1 MQTSIRIAE
10 AREKRIVDDLLQL
23 YLKEIQSFEI
33 KISSSEGRL
42 IYPYLDHYWQNPK
55 RSPFLIF
62 KEQQVVGFSLVR
74 ADTDPSNGVPVTE
87 ISDFFILNR
96 LRHQGLGRRMAVRL
110 WDMFPGN
117 WRLEVLKGNIKAISF
132 WERTIG
138 QYTEYRFKRNNI
150 AKSSN
155 IEFLFQNTTDHH

>member
-10 AREKRIVDDLLQL
+10 ASEKHIVDDLVQL

-33 KISSSEGRL
+33 KISSSKGQL

-62 KEQQVVGFSLVR
+62 KEQQVAGFSLVR

-87 ISDFFILNR
+87 ISEFFILNIDKR
-96 LRHQGLGRRMAVRL
+96 AT
-110 WDMFPGN
+110 
-117 WRLEVLKGNIKAISF
+117 ENIKND
-132 WERTIG
+132 T
-138 QYTEYRFKRNNI
+138 FKC
-150 AKSSN
+150 SSN
-155 IEFLFQNTTDHH
+155 FRLVSPGSGTFAPTF